1 MTHRFIVGGGPLYD
15 GHALHPDGAMLVDDG
30 AVAALGP
37 VAAIRRHH
45 EAPFVDV
52 RGRLIVPGFLN
63 AHTHLS
69 SSLAAGLTPLGSTD
83 TFVQTLEHL
92 WWPLDAAHDEESIYY
107 SALVGIMEH
116 IKAGT
121 TTIFNH
127 HASMN
132 CVSGSLEVIARAVRE
147 CGVRATLCFETSERT
162 GRRAV
167 SDHIEEN
174 IEFFEANRHDS
185 FVQGTMG
192 LHASLTLGDESLS
205 EVAASRPPDMP
216 IHVDVGEA
224 SEDFDAGTHDGSD
237 GPIDRLH
244 EHHLLDE
251 HSLLVHAIHLS
262 RRDTALIEEIGPHV
276 VFAPQSNANNG
287 VGRPDPV
294 SIPRYLLGT
303 DGVSADM
310 IETLRYQYLL
320 LRSTRAPRTALCD
333 AIFEH
338 ATRARAHHFPG
349 TGRLAVGS
357 RADAVVLDYAPATE
371 LHEENLID
379 HLIFGAK
386 RAVSHMTI
394 VDGRVLFENGA
405 FTTLDE
411 ERIRAHAMR
420 VAKKLHTRFHG

>member
-15 GHALHPDGAMLVDDG
+15 GRTLHPDGAMLIDEG

-52 RGRLIVPGFLN
+52 DGRLTVPGFLN
-63 AHTHLS
+63 AHTHLY

-83 TFVQTLEHL
+83 TLAQTLAHL

-107 SALVGIMEH
+107 SALIGIMEH
-116 IKAGT
+116 IKAGA
-121 TTIFNH
+121 TTIFDH
-127 HASMN
+127 HASVN
-132 CVSGSLEVIARAVRE
+132 CVCGSLETIARAVRE
-147 CGVRATLCFETSERT
+147 CGVRATLCYEISERT
-162 GRRAV
+162 GRRAI

-174 IEFFEANRHDS
+174 IDFFESNRHDP
-185 FVQGTMG
+185 FVGGMMG

-216 IHVDVGEA
+216 IHIHVGEA
-224 SEDFDAGTHDGSD
+224 PEDLDAGTHDGSE
-237 GPIDRLH
+237 GPIDRLR
-244 EHHLLDE
+244 EHRLLDE

-262 RRDTALIEEIGPHV
+262 RRDAALIDEIGPHV
-276 VFAPQSNANNG
+276 VIAPQSNLNNG

-294 SIPRYLLGT
+294 SVPRYLLGT

-320 LRSTRAPRTALCD
+320 RRSTRTPDATLGD
-333 AIFEH
+333 AIFDH
-338 ATRARAHHFPG
+338 AARIRAHHFPG

-357 RADAVVLDYAPATE
+357 RADAVVLDYAPIAE
-371 LHEENLID
+371 LHDGNLID
-379 HLIFGAK
+379 HLIFGAR
-386 RAVSHMTI
+386 RAVAHMTI
-394 VDGRVLFENGA
+394 VDGRVLFENGR
-405 FTTLDE
+405 FTILDE
-411 ERIRAHAMR
+411 ERIRSHARR
-420 VAKKLHTRFHG
+420 VAKKLHARFHG